1 MLIITRDEF
10 AILGPPQAGVS
21 TNSNNQQVV
30 GQGIFASSSLATLR
44 MRKEIELWELC
55 HTTLPKVPRAYS
67 KVCQIKNCII
77 W

>member
-1 MLIITRDEF
+1 MS
-10 AILGPPQAGVS
+10 VS
-21 TNSNNQQVV
+21 SNSQQVV

-67 KVCQIKNCII
+67 KVCKIQNTVDSVMKGSSAIPLENVKGQ
-77 W
+77 